1 MAKKKDYELY
11 INSFLRENTEQS
23 KQELLELF
31 AKEEFRKNDM
41 LEDTRLGYMY
51 IAICIYRAEKA
62 AHIEENILMNVE
74 SLGEICDLICDIKFL
89 LWRIEFQ
96 TESEALTQAINRIEE
111 EKLSAIAVEYII
123 RTACF
128 DKKNVLLK
136 LCECYIRLNKEDK
149 AFEMLK
155 YGKDINR

>member
-1 MAKKKDYELY
+1 MAKKDYVRY
-11 INSFLRENTEQS
+11 INSLLNENTEQS
-23 KQELLELF
+23 KQELLDLF
-31 AKEEFRKNDM
+31 ADEEFRKNDM
-41 LEDTRLGYMY
+41 LEDTRM
-51 IAICIYRAEKA
+51 REEKA
-62 AHIEENILMNVE
+62 AHIEENILMNVD

-96 TESEALTQAINRIEE
+96 TESKALMQAVNRIEE
-111 EKLSAIAVEYII
+111 EKLSVIAVEYII

-149 AFEMLK
+149 AFQMLK

>member
-1 MAKKKDYELY
+1 MAKKDYVRY
-11 INSFLRENTEQS
+11 INSLLRKNTEQS

-31 AKEEFRKNDM
+31 ADKEFRKNGM

-62 AHIEENILMNVE
+62 AHIEENIFTNVD
-74 SLGEICDLICDIKFL
+74 SLGEICNLIYDMKFL

-96 TESEALTQAINRIEE
+96 TELEAMTQVVNRIEE
-111 EKLSAIAVEYII
+111 EKLSVIAVDYII

-136 LCECYIRLNKEDK
+136 LCECYIRLNKEDI